1 MDGYVYYSSRNYS
14 ATRKL
19 TSVNWVSMNIDYTIY
34 TSTLLNINNQ
44 YTNDYYQA
52 YVLLIF
58 LQNMFYDN
66 TLCLGGGFPLM
77 VTYFFKANTN

>member
-44 YTNDYYQA
+44 CAHDYYQS
-52 YVLLIF
+52 VIL
-58 LQNMFYDN
+58 
-66 TLCLGGGFPLM
+66 
-77 VTYFFKANTN
+77 

>member
-1 MDGYVYYSSRNYS
+1 
-14 ATRKL
+14 
-19 TSVNWVSMNIDYTIY
+19 MNIDYTIY

-58 LQNMFYDN
+58 FTKHVL
-66 TLCLGGGFPLM
+66 
-77 VTYFFKANTN
+77 